1 MIPTQ
6 DPAYTAMRLIRAA
19 KKAGKPIRAFL
30 GVNAKAQDR
39 MLVARE
45 DASGLVQAAPR
56 ETMTIAPD
64 MQQDTLAAAL
74 VAVWDRLRPQIPARF
89 PRTQGQRFN
98 PGRRA

>member
-56 ETMTIAPD
+56 EVLTIDPGAT
-64 MQQDTLAAAL
+64 QELLAAAL
-74 VAVWDRLRPQIPARF
+74 TAVWDRLRPQIPARF

>member
-45 DASGLVQAAPR
+45 DASRLVQAAPR
-56 ETMTIAPD
+56 EVLTIAPD

-74 VAVWDRLRPQIPARF
+74 VAVWDRLRPQIPASF

-98 PGRRA
+98 LGRRA

>member
-6 DPAYTAMRLIRAA
+6 DPAYTATRLIRAA
-19 KKAGKPIRAFL
+19 KKAGKPIRAYL

-45 DASGLVQAAPR
+45 DGSGLVQGGPR
-56 ETMTIAPD
+56 ETLTVAPD
-64 MQQDTLAAAL
+64 ANPETLAAAL
-74 VAVWDRLRPQIPARF
+74 VAVWNRLRPQIPASF
-89 PRTQGQRFN
+89 PRTQQQRFN

>member
-45 DASGLVQAAPR
+45 DGSGLVQGAPR
-56 ETMTIAPD
+56 ETLTVAPD
-64 MQQDTLAAAL
+64 ANPETLAAAL
-74 VAVWDRLRPQIPARF
+74 VAVWNRLRPQIPASF
-89 PRTQGQRFN
+89 PRTQQQRFLQ
-98 PGRRA
+98 GRSA

>member
-30 GVNAKAQDR
+30 GVNANAKDR

-56 ETMTIAPD
+56 ETLTVAPD
-64 MQQDTLAAAL
+64 ANPDTLASVL

-89 PRTQGQRFN
+89 PVAQQRVNF
-98 PGRRA
+98 GRRA